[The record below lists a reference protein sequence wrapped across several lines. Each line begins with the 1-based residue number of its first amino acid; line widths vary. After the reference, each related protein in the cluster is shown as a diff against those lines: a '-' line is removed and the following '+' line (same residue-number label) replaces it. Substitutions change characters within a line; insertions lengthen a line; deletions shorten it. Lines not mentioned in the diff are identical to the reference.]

1 MTHTGF
7 IVVKRVGQAVWSP
20 SEPVMNDVMNAVKML
35 EVTVIGDVAFMVFA
49 MFAMVRR
56 VSRAASCVAS
66 SVSARV
72 TTMTAAALTVC
83 SPTPSQKNHRHH

>member
-20 SEPVMNDVMNAVKML
+20 SEPAMNDVMDTVKMP
-35 EVTVIGDVAFMVFA
+35 EVTMIANMVFMVLA
-49 MFAMVRR
+49 MFAMLRR
-56 VSRAASCVAS
+56 VSRADSCAAS
-66 SVSARV
+66 SVSTRV